1 MELHEYAAQDA
12 VGLAELIRSG
22 EITAADAEDAARRA
36 IAEVE
41 PTLHATV
48 GDLLETP
55 PDASAD
61 GVFAGVPFALKDV
74 APHLEGQIVQAG
86 SRWTG
91 DGVRAPADTHL
102 GRRFRAAG
110 LRIIARTRAPEFA
123 FNATT
128 EPVVH
133 GPTLNPWDLERSV
146 GGSSGGAA
154 ALVAAR
160 ALPFAHGTDGGGSIR
175 IPASLT
181 GLVGLKATRFR
192 LPVGPGQWEALHGFS
207 HDFVL
212 CRTLRD
218 AAVALDAFH
227 GPGPGDK
234 YVIPPPAGPYA
245 GEPGAD
251 PGRLRIRWT
260 ADAWSGADV
269 ASEYRAAVEATAR
282 ALEGSGHEVEQG
294 TPAIDS
300 EVLLRALLA
309 VWSGGLAHR
318 ASLVERA
325 VGGGWNAENVEACTL
340 AMLEVGNALSAVDFQ
355 NGLNDCNAV
364 GRAIGEFFE
373 TADVLVLPSAARL
386 PWKLGELDQNDASL
400 DAEGWVRKLF
410 DVYVP
415 FTAMFNITGQPAIS
429 LPLAWSDEGLPVG
442 VQLVGRFGDDA
453 TLLRVAA
460 QLEQQFPWADRIP
473 PIAVGAADR
482 AAAG

>member
-1 MELHEYAAQDA
+1 M
-12 VGLAELIRSG
+12 
-22 EITAADAEDAARRA
+22 
-36 IAEVE
+36 
-41 PTLHATV
+41 
-48 GDLLETP
+48 
-55 PDASAD
+55 
-61 GVFAGVPFALKDV
+61 
-74 APHLEGQIVQAG
+74 
-86 SRWTG
+86 
-91 DGVRAPADTHL
+91 
-102 GRRFRAAG
+102 
-110 LRIIARTRAPEFA
+110 
-123 FNATT
+123 
-128 EPVVH
+128 H
-133 GPTLNPWDLERSV
+133 GPTCNPWDLERSV

-181 GLVGLKATRFR
+181 GLVGLKATRFA

-218 AAVALDAFH
+218 AAAALDAFH

-245 GEPGAD
+245 GRAGCRPWATAD
-251 PGRLRIRWT
+251 PLDCRRLVGRGRSRPSAERPWKRRPARWRVPVTRSSKARRPSTRRSSFGLCLR
-260 ADAWSGADV
+260 SGPEG
-269 ASEYRAAVEATAR
+269 SRTAR
-282 ALEGSGHEVEQG
+282 
-294 TPAIDS
+294 
-300 EVLLRALLA
+300 RC
-309 VWSGGLAHR
+309 
-318 ASLVERA
+318 VERA

-373 TADVLVLPSAARL
+373 TADVLVLPSAARV

-429 LPLAWSDEGLPVG
+429 LPLAWSDEGLPIG